1 MTSGVP
7 TPRPT
12 PAFAAG
18 VAPLC
23 LPPLRRPIGWREL
36 DDATLVARAHS
47 VLAMTYLPSQLGHW
61 EDEVALPQVTGS
73 APQQPVVDTPYLQ
86 ALARMQAQLAM
97 SQEQPQ
103 DDTRVAPP
111 SKGIRF
117 PGWLLT
123 ASLAIAFLQL
133 VMWVVA
139 VQPLEVIAL
148 VQRSVNEWQA
158 SQTGKGARDTP
169 EQDES
174 LTQSTP
180 LDPAHWWQS
189 RNNAAIPLRTP
200 GTSGQEQSP

>member
-1 MTSGVP
+1 M
-7 TPRPT
+7 
-12 PAFAAG
+12 
-18 VAPLC
+18 
-23 LPPLRRPIGWREL
+23 GWREL

-47 VLAMTYLPSQLGHW
+47 ILATTYLPSPMDHW
-61 EDEVALPQVTGS
+61 EDDVGLSDRTGS
-73 APQQPVVDTPYLQ
+73 APSPGPVLDTPYMQ
-86 ALARMQAQLAM
+86 ALVRMQAQLAM
-97 SQEQPQ
+97 QQDPPQEGARATPK
-103 DDTRVAPP
+103 T
-111 SKGIRF
+111 KGIRF

-123 ASLAIAFLQL
+123 ASLALAFLQL

-189 RNNAAIPLRTP
+189 RNNAAIPLRAP
-200 GTSGQEQSP
+200 VTSGQEKPP